1 MSPSLRRP
9 SITTLYLKLQ
19 ALPTLPSPLP
29 CFSFLNTYHLTYKNL
44 FILYGLP
51 HWSVSTKK
59 TGMLV
64 HVALPYPRMLKIH
77 WDERLS
83 KLYLTTTVPW
93 LIRISNDNKNRKSY
107 DDDIIVFCIQHVW
120 SLFGSYSQLQSS
132 FSFHFIL
139 QRKKPF
145 LQIAECV

>member
-1 MSPSLRRP
+1 MLVPVLKVFLQDTSNCKRDHQATDQMHVQLLLLLPKGAFPRYLHRPLVHLLQIFTQMSPSLRRP

-77 WDERLS
+77 
-83 KLYLTTTVPW
+83 
-93 LIRISNDNKNRKSY
+93 
-107 DDDIIVFCIQHVW
+107 
-120 SLFGSYSQLQSS
+120 
-132 FSFHFIL
+132 
-139 QRKKPF
+139 
-145 LQIAECV
+145 